1 MVEPLFRFDG
11 PMAVGTTVVLAGTEG
26 HHAAAVR
33 RMRVGEAIALTDG
46 KGTRARGQVSEVEAK
61 QVSIKVATV
70 EIESPAHPRFSLVQ
84 AVAKGDRDEM
94 AVQATTELG
103 VSKIT
108 PWQASRSISR
118 WDGKEAKNIARW
130 QAIADEASK
139 QSLRSNFAQ
148 VGEIVSTQAL
158 VKLVS
163 LAAETKT
170 VYVVLD
176 PTATESL
183 VGESAAKA
191 LAEAAEIAVV
201 VGPEGGI
208 ETSELQSLQDAGAI
222 RVHLGAGILRTSTAG
237 VAAVAYLSGA
247 LGKWQ

>member
-11 PMAVGTTVVLAGTEG
+11 SMTAGTTVVLAGTEG

-61 QVSIKVATV
+61 QVSIKLATV
-70 EIESPAHPRFSLVQ
+70 ETEEPAHPRFTLVQ

-103 VSKIT
+103 VSNIT
-108 PWQASRSISR
+108 PWQASRSVSR

-130 QAIADEASK
+130 QSIADEASK
-139 QSLRSNFAQ
+139 QSLRSRFAQ
-148 VGEIVSTQAL
+148 VSEIVSTQAL
-158 VKLVS
+158 LKRVS
-163 LAAETKT
+163 MASETKT
-170 VYVVLD
+170 VYIVLD
-176 PTATESL
+176 PTAAVSIVDET
-183 VGESAAKA
+183 VAKT
-191 LAEAAEIAVV
+191 LSDAAEIAVV

-208 ETSELQSLQDAGAI
+208 ETAELQSLQEAGAI